1 MKLLS
6 TRRLRAQTLI
16 WTQPLGACSH
26 KHMRPPSDLLTETE
40 LDRLSDFLG
49 SVENAMNI
57 ERLDGFLCALVSGPS
72 TVMLSEYWP
81 IALGCDPAQTEV
93 FSTPEQAQ
101 EIFSLVVKH
110 WNSISTRLNAGEIY
124 EPVLLQ
130 DDTGGTSG
138 TEWANGFLEGVALR
152 QGSWS
157 ELFED
162 EDSGGAMIPILALAH
177 ENHPD
182 PSIREALPL
191 PGKRDDVLA
200 LMMAGLLHIF
210 EYFKERRTEPAA
222 APVTVTRSEPK
233 VGRNEPCPC
242 GSGEKYKNCCLH
254 KAQ

>member
-1 MKLLS
+1 M
-6 TRRLRAQTLI
+6 
-16 WTQPLGACSH
+16 H
-26 KHMRPPSDLLTETE
+26 PPSDLLTDTE
-40 LDRLSDFLG
+40 LDRLSDFLE

-57 ERLDGFLCALVSGPS
+57 ERLDGFMCALVSGPE

-81 IALGCDPAQTEV
+81 IALGCAPAATE

-101 EIFSLVVKH
+101 EITSLVVRH

-130 DDTGGTSG
+130 DDVGQASG

-152 QGSWS
+152 QDSWS
-157 ELFED
+157 GLFED
-162 EDSGGAMIPILALAH
+162 EDSGGAIVPILALAH

-182 PSIREALPL
+182 SSIREALPV
-191 PGKRDDVLA
+191 PGERDDMLA
-200 LMMAGLLHIF
+200 LMMAGLLHIY
-210 EYFKERRTEPAA
+210 EYFEERRTEPAP
-222 APVTVTRSEPK
+222 APVTVKQSEPK